1 MIKALLKRICH
12 IWLLC
17 AFFLY
22 TSPAFAEAVKHVC
35 QKKESVCVDGPS
47 TKTID
52 GVPITKD
59 CWEYQD
65 TYECLVPDSADYC
78 APLKKPAAECTVEGQ
93 SCLEKASNGECLKYT
108 HQYSCDVDIKTLNGN
123 KLPPKVTELEPT
135 HLITSEWEDVGKCG
149 DGKCK
154 PISEKCLEGPA
165 TKIING
171 VAVTKDCWR
180 KQTETLCSTGD
191 DKDQCKAFDNNK
203 SCKLIDNKC
212 SFTLPDGSCQIREK
226 TYSCV
231 TEVES
236 EEPMTACVDRDFTNA
251 MTKLEMAREMGRYY
265 DPKNQRFFNG
275 EANKCSIKLGGALDG
290 WMGGDCCKADG
301 DPQDMVDWV
310 VQAGTQMAVQNAL
323 TSVASHY
330 TYTLLTQQVSAGIAN
345 SLAWAGS
352 VSAVTGGG
360 SSLGAFGVSAS
371 VVNGNLVVA
380 FNPVAFAFAIAMM
393 ALQAWLSCEQPEVLT
408 AMKREANLCHY
419 VGSYCGSKF
428 LGACVK
434 KVESQCC
441 YVSKLAKI
449 INVGGKEQL
458 QMTWGTPESPS
469 CEGFTAQDLEKLDFS
484 KLDLEEFY
492 QDIYAKMENL
502 TKQSNTTIDKSKGK
516 IAGGNNYYDK

>member
-1 MIKALLKRICH
+1 MIRALLKHICH

-22 TSPAFAEAVKHVC
+22 TSPAFAEAIKHVC

-52 GVPITKD
+52 GIPITKD

-65 TYECLVPDSADYC
+65 TYECLIPDSADFC
-78 APLKKPAAECTVEGQ
+78 APLKVPAAKCVVEGQ
-93 SCLEKASNGECLKYT
+93 TCLEKASNGECLKYT
-108 HQYSCDVDIKTLNGN
+108 HQYSCDVDIRTLNGQ
-123 KLPPKVTELEPT
+123 KLPPNVTELPPT
-135 HLITSEWEDVGKCG
+135 HSITSQWEDNGKCG
-149 DGKCK
+149 DGKCRV
-154 PISEKCLEGPA
+154 ISEKCIEGPS

-171 VAVTKDCWR
+171 VAVTKDCWK
-180 KQTETLCSTGD
+180 KQTETLCSNGKD
-191 DKDQCKAFDNNK
+191 QDQCKAFETNK
-203 SCKLIDNKC
+203 NCKLTQNKC
-212 SFTLPDGSCQIREK
+212 TFTLPDGSCQIREK

-236 EEPMTACVDRDFTNA
+236 NEQVTACMDQDFTNA

-265 DPKNQRFFNG
+265 DPANQRFFNG
-275 EANKCSIKLGGALDG
+275 EANKCSIKLGGAVDG

-301 DPQDMVDWV
+301 DPQEMVDWV
-310 VQAGTQMAVQNAL
+310 VQAGTQMAIQNAL
-323 TSVASHY
+323 QSAASHY
-330 TYTLLTQQVSAGIAN
+330 TYTLLTQTVTAGIGN
-345 SLAWAGS
+345 SLAWAGG
-352 VSAVTGGG
+352 VSAATGGVNG
-360 SSLGAFGVSAS
+360 LSAFGVTATMQGGQM
-371 VVNGNLVVA
+371 VVM

-419 VGSYCGSKF
+419 VGSYCGSKV

-434 KVESQCC
+434 KIESQCC

-449 INVGGKEQL
+449 INVGGKSQL
-458 QMTWGTPESPS
+458 KMSWGTPENPS
-469 CEGFTAQDLEKLDFS
+469 CDGFSAQELEQLDFS

-492 QDIYAKMENL
+492 QEIYAKMENL
-502 TKQSNTTIDKSKGK
+502 NKQSATTINKSKENISNGD
-516 IAGGNNYYDK
+516 NYYDN